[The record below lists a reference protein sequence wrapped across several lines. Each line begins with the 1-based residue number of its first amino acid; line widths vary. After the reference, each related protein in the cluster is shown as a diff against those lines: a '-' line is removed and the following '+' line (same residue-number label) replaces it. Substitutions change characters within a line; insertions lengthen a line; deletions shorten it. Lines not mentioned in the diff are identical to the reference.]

1 MSFMTL
7 LGASNSTPPAGGAA
21 TSDVIYATAGAVV
34 VTILLLGPILLYKQG
49 RFPLLGR
56 LAALAERVT
65 GLPGWA
71 ALPGTFLA
79 VTLLIAVFGMYWDIS
94 LHIDQGRDPGP
105 LANPAH
111 YFILAGL
118 FGVFTAG
125 VLGLALPKGPTRT
138 SYEIAPG
145 WYAPIGALMIAICG
159 ASSLSAFPL
168 DDIWHRIF
176 GQDVTLWGPTH
187 LMLIGGASLSVLGA
201 WALHVE
207 GDEERKHP
215 RRPQKPP
222 PDERPLP
229 RWTRFREVALGGAFL
244 VALSTF
250 QAEFDFGVP
259 QFALELQPA
268 LIMLAAGIGLVTA
281 RIRFGPGGAVAA
293 VLGYIAIRGTL
304 TLLIG
309 PLFGEITPHF
319 PPYVA
324 EALVVEAVA
333 LLYLRGPHPVGGH
346 KNRRRIDERPITF
359 GALAGLGIGTIG
371 LAAEWGFSHVW
382 MVNPW
387 PASLFPEAA
396 ITGLIAAIAGGLI
409 GGFVGRCLTPGVQP
423 RERVPRAVLPAAAVA
438 AVGVIAFWIPVNAG
452 PGVRA
457 SFDLNV
463 QNTPDG
469 RVATGIVQLDP
480 PDAAKGA
487 YWFNVTSWQGKDG
500 PTHID
505 TLDEIGPG
513 RYRITEPIHVDGT
526 WKTTLRLHKGREL
539 AGLPIFLPA
548 DPAIPVT
555 EMPVV
560 EHGTRAFVLDHKN
573 LQREQKPDMPGWLTL
588 GAYLGVGMI
597 SLALIFV
604 VGWGLSRLGSR
615 GGGPPDESAER
626 AGVGPAKEIDEG
638 PKPGARPATA

>member
-1 MSFMTL
+1 MSPTTL
-7 LGASNSTPPAGGAA
+7 IGASTPPAGGAA
-21 TSDVIYATAGAVV
+21 TSDVIYATAGAMV
-34 VTILLLGPILLYKQG
+34 VTVLLLGPILLYKLG
-49 RFPLLGR
+49 RLPALGR
-56 LAALAERVT
+56 LADLDERAT
-65 GLPGWA
+65 KLPGWA
-71 ALPGTFLA
+71 ALPGSFLA
-79 VTLLIAVFGMYWDIS
+79 IVLLVAVFGMYWDIS

-118 FGVFTAG
+118 FGVLTAG
-125 VLGLALPKGPTRT
+125 VLGIALPDGPTRT
-138 SYEIAPG
+138 SYKLAPG
-145 WYAPIGALMIAICG
+145 WYAPVGALMIAICG
-159 ASSLSAFPL
+159 ASSLLAFPL

-201 WALHVE
+201 WALHAE
-207 GDEERKHP
+207 GDEER
-215 RRPQKPP
+215 RAAG
-222 PDERPLP
+222 RPLP
-229 RWTRFREVALGGAFL
+229 RWARFREITLAGAFL

-281 RIRFGPGGAVAA
+281 RIRFGPGGALAA
-293 VLGYIAIRGTL
+293 VAMYIAIRGTL
-304 TLLIG
+304 TLLVG

-319 PPYVA
+319 PPYVV
-324 EALVVEAVA
+324 EALVVEGIA
-333 LLYLRGPHPVGGH
+333 LIYLRGLHPVGGH
-346 KNRRRIDERPITF
+346 KNRRRIEERPITF

-371 LAAEWGFSHVW
+371 LAAEWLWSHVW
-382 MVNPW
+382 VVNPW

-396 ITGLIAAIAGGLI
+396 ITGLLAAIAGAVI
-409 GGFVGRCLTPGVQP
+409 GGFIGRCLTPAVEP
-423 RERVPRAVLPAAAVA
+423 RERIPRAVLPAVAVA

-463 QNTPDG
+463 QNTTDG
-469 RVATGIVQLDP
+469 RLATGTVQLDP
-480 PDAAKGA
+480 PEAADGA

-500 PTHID
+500 PAHID
-505 TLDEIGPG
+505 TLDQIGAG

-548 DPAIPVT
+548 DPAIPVS
-555 EMPVV
+555 EVPVQPQM
-560 EHGTRAFVLDHKN
+560 TRSFVLDHKN
-573 LQREQKPDMPGWLTL
+573 LQREQKPGVPGWLTL
-588 GAYLGVGMI
+588 VAYLSVGAV

-604 VGWGLSRLGSR
+604 VGWGLGRLERR
-615 GGGPPDESAER
+615 GGGPPPAQTQAEPRQR
-626 AGVGPAKEIDEG
+626 ASRRKGR
-638 PKPGARPATA
+638 PGTRPAPA

>member
-1 MSFMTL
+1 VPFMTL

-49 RFPLLGR
+49 RFPLLSR
-56 LAALAERVT
+56 AADLSERVT

-79 VTLLIAVFGMYWDIS
+79 ITLLIAVFGMYWDIS

-125 VLGLALPKGPTRT
+125 VLGIALPDKPTRT
-138 SYEIAPG
+138 SLEIAPG
-145 WYAPIGALMIAICG
+145 WHAPIGALMIAICG
-159 ASSLSAFPL
+159 ASSLAAFPL

-187 LMLIGGASLSVLGA
+187 LMLIGGAALSVLGA
-201 WALHVE
+201 WALHAE
-207 GDEERKHP
+207 GDEV
-215 RRPQKPP
+215 RRAAN
-222 PDERPLP
+222 RPLP
-229 RWTRFREVALGGAFL
+229 TWTRFREIILAGAFL

-259 QFALELQPA
+259 QFALELQPV

-281 RIRFGPGGAVAA
+281 RVRFGPGGAVAA
-293 VLGYIAIRGTL
+293 LIGYIGIRGSL

-319 PPYVA
+319 PPYVV
-324 EALVVEAVA
+324 EAVVVEAVA
-333 LLYLRGPHPVGGH
+333 LLYLRGEPAA
-346 KNRRRIDERPITF
+346 ERPITL

-371 LAAEWGFSHVW
+371 LAAEWLWSHVW
-382 MVNPW
+382 VVNPW
-387 PASLFPEAA
+387 PSSLFPEAA

-409 GGFVGRCLTPGVQP
+409 GGYIGRCLTPAVTR
-423 RERVPRAVLPAAAVA
+423 RERIPRAVLPVAAVA
-438 AVGVIAFWIPVNAG
+438 AVGVIAFWIPVTAG

-457 SFDLNV
+457 TLDLNV
-463 QNTPDG
+463 QNTSDG
-469 RVATGIVQLDP
+469 RVATGTVQLDP
-480 PDAAKGA
+480 PTAAEGA

-500 PTHID
+500 PAHID
-505 TLDEIGPG
+505 TLDQIGPG
-513 RYRITEPIHVDGT
+513 RYRITQPIHVDGT

-539 AGLPIFLPA
+539 AGLPIFMPA
-548 DPAIPVT
+548 DPAIPVAQI
-555 EMPVV
+555 PVQSH
-560 EHGTRAFVLDHKN
+560 ETRTFELDHQL
-573 LQREQKPDMPGWLTL
+573 LQREQKKGVAGWLTL
-588 GAYLGVGMI
+588 AAYLGVGLI

-604 VGWGLSRLGSR
+604 VGWGLSRLESH
-615 GGGPPDESAER
+615 GGGPPDESAEP
-626 AGVGPAKEIDEG
+626 AGVGPAKEIGEG
-638 PKPGARPATA
+638 PKPGARPATV

>member
-1 MSFMTL
+1 MSSMTL

-21 TSDVIYATAGAVV
+21 TSDVIYATAGAMV
-34 VTILLLGPILLYKQG
+34 VTVLLLGPVLLYKLG
-49 RFPLLGR
+49 RFPALGR
-56 LAALAERVT
+56 LADLDERAT
-65 GLPGWA
+65 NLPGWA
-71 ALPGTFLA
+71 ALPGSFLA
-79 VTLLIAVFGMYWDIS
+79 VVLLVAVFGMYWDIS

-118 FGVFTAG
+118 FGVLTAG
-125 VLGLALPKGPTRT
+125 VLGIALPKGPTRT
-138 SYEIAPG
+138 SYKIAPG

-159 ASSLSAFPL
+159 ASSLLAFPL

-201 WALHVE
+201 WALHAE
-207 GDEERKHP
+207 GDEER
-215 RRPQKPP
+215 RAAG
-222 PDERPLP
+222 RPLG
-229 RWTRFREVALGGAFL
+229 RWTRFREITLAGAFL

-281 RIRFGPGGAVAA
+281 RVRFGPGGAVAA
-293 VLGYIAIRGTL
+293 LAVYIAIRGTL

-319 PPYVA
+319 PPYVV
-324 EALVVEAVA
+324 EALVVEGVA
-333 LLYLRGPHPVGGH
+333 LLYLRREPAA
-346 KNRRRIDERPITF
+346 ERPISF
-359 GALAGLGIGTIG
+359 GALAGLGVGTIG

-396 ITGLIAAIAGGLI
+396 ITGLIAALAGGLI
-409 GGFVGRCLTPGVQP
+409 GGFIGRCLTPAVQP
-423 RERVPRAVLPAAAVA
+423 RERIPRAVLPAAAVA
-438 AVGVIAFWIPVNAG
+438 AVGVIAFWIPVNVG

-463 QNTPDG
+463 QDTPDG
-469 RVATGIVQLDP
+469 REATGVVQLDP
-480 PDAAKGA
+480 PDAANGA

-500 PTHID
+500 PAHID

-513 RYRITEPIHVDGT
+513 RYRIAEPIHVDGT

-548 DPAIPVT
+548 DPAIPVS
-555 EMPVV
+555 EVPVE

-573 LQREQKPDMPGWLTL
+573 LQREQKPDVPGYLTL
-588 GAYLGVGMI
+588 VAYLGVGLI

-604 VGWGLSRLGSR
+604 VGWGLARLESR
-615 GGGPPDESAER
+615 GGGPPDESAEP
-626 AGVGPAKEIDEG
+626 AGVGPAKQVDEG
-638 PKPGARPATA
+638 PKPGTRPATV

>member
-1 MSFMTL
+1 MPFMTL
-7 LGASNSTPPAGGAA
+7 LGASSSQPPAGGAA
-21 TSDVIYATAGAVV
+21 ISDVIYATAGAAV
-34 VTILLLGPILLYKQG
+34 VTVLLLGPILLYKQG
-49 RFPLLGR
+49 RFPILGK
-56 LAALAERVT
+56 LADLDEQAS

-71 ALPGTFLA
+71 ALPGSFLSL
-79 VTLLIAVFGMYWDIS
+79 VLLVAVFGMYWDIS

-125 VLGLALPKGPTRT
+125 VLGIALPKGPTRT
-138 SYEIAPG
+138 SYKIAPG
-145 WYAPIGALMIAICG
+145 WYAPVGALMIAICG

-187 LMLIGGASLSVLGA
+187 LMLIGGAALSVLGA
-201 WALHVE
+201 WALHAE
-207 GDEERKHP
+207 GDEER
-215 RRPQKPP
+215 RAAN
-222 PDERPLP
+222 RPLKK
-229 RWTRFREVALGGAFL
+229 WTRFREITLAGAFL

-293 VLGYIAIRGTL
+293 VAVYIAIRGLL

-319 PPYVA
+319 PPYVV

-333 LLYLRGPHPVGGH
+333 LLYLRGRSAAEH
-346 KNRRRIDERPITF
+346 PITF
-359 GALAGLGIGTIG
+359 GALAGLGVGTIG
-371 LAAEWGFSHVW
+371 LAAEWLWSHVW
-382 MVNPW
+382 VVNPW
-387 PASLFPEAA
+387 PSSLFPEAA

-409 GGFVGRCLTPGVQP
+409 GGYVGRCLTPAVQP
-423 RERVPRAVLPAAAVA
+423 KERIPRAVLPAAAVA
-438 AVGVIAFWIPVNAG
+438 AVGVIAFWIPVTGG

-457 SFDLNV
+457 DLDLSV

-469 RVATGIVQLDP
+469 RVATGTVQLDP
-480 PDAAKGA
+480 PNAADGA

-500 PTHID
+500 PAHID
-505 TLDEIGPG
+505 RLDEIGPG
-513 RYRITEPIHVDGT
+513 RYRITTPIHVDGT

-548 DPAIPVT
+548 DPAIPVS
-555 EMPVV
+555 EVPVQS
-560 EHGTRAFVLDHKN
+560 GTRTFVLDHKN
-573 LQREQKPDMPGWLTL
+573 LQREQKPNVPGFLTL
-588 GAYLGVGMI
+588 AAYLGVGLI
-597 SLALIFV
+597 SFCLILI
-604 VGWGLSRLGSR
+604 VGWGLARLESR
-615 GGGPPDESAER
+615 GGGPPDESAEP

-638 PKPGARPATA
+638 PRPRGRPATA

>member
-1 MSFMTL
+1 MLTPTL
-7 LGASNSTPPAGGAA
+7 LGASSSPPAGGAA

-34 VTILLLGPILLYKQG
+34 VTLLLLGPILLYKQG

-56 LAALAERVT
+56 AADLAERVT

-79 VTLLIAVFGMYWDIS
+79 ITLLIAVFGMYWDIS

-118 FGVFTAG
+118 FGVLTAG
-125 VLGLALPKGPTRT
+125 VLGIALPDRPTRT
-138 SYEIAPG
+138 SFEIAPG
-145 WYAPIGALMIAICG
+145 WHAPVGALMIAICG
-159 ASSLSAFPL
+159 ASSLAAFPL

-187 LMLIGGASLSVLGA
+187 LMLIGGAALSVLGA
-201 WALHVE
+201 WALHAE
-207 GDEERKHP
+207 GDEV
-215 RRPQKPP
+215 RRAAN
-222 PDERPLP
+222 RPLP
-229 RWTRFREVALGGAFL
+229 IWTRFREIILAGAFL

-281 RIRFGPGGAVAA
+281 RVRFGPGGAVAA
-293 VLGYIAIRGTL
+293 LLGYIGIRGTL
-304 TLLIG
+304 ALLIG
-309 PLFGEITPHF
+309 PVFGEITPHF
-319 PPYVA
+319 PPYVV

-333 LLYLRGPHPVGGH
+333 LLYLRGEPAA
-346 KNRRRIDERPITF
+346 ERPITF
-359 GALAGLGIGTIG
+359 GAFAGLGIGTIG
-371 LAAEWGFSHVW
+371 LAGEWLWSHVW
-382 MVNPW
+382 VVNPW
-387 PASLFPEAA
+387 PFSLFPEAA
-396 ITGLIAAIAGGLI
+396 ITGLIAALAGGLI
-409 GGFVGRCLTPGVQP
+409 GGYVGRCLTPAVP
-423 RERVPRAVLPAAAVA
+423 RRERIPRAVLPVAAIA

-469 RVATGIVQLDP
+469 RVATGVVQLDP
-480 PDAAKGA
+480 PNAADGA

-500 PTHID
+500 PAHID
-505 TLDEIGPG
+505 QLDEIGPG

-539 AGLPIFLPA
+539 AGLPIFMPA
-548 DPAIPVT
+548 DSAIPVPQI
-555 EMPVV
+555 PV
-560 EHGTRAFVLDHKN
+560 EPRMTRTFELDHEL
-573 LQREQKPDMPGWLTL
+573 LQREQKKGVAGWLTL
-588 GAYLGVGMI
+588 FAYLGVGLI
-597 SLALIFV
+597 SLSLIFV
-604 VGWGLSRLGSR
+604 VGWGLARLEKY
-615 GGGPPDESAER
+615 GGGPPGESAEP
-626 AGVGPAKEIDEG
+626 AGVGPAKEIEEG
-638 PKPGARPATA
+638 PKPGTEPATA

>member
-1 MSFMTL
+1 MPFMTL
-7 LGASNSTPPAGGAA
+7 LGASSSTPPAGGAA
-21 TSDVIYATAGAVV
+21 TSDVIYATAGAMV
-34 VTILLLGPILLYKQG
+34 VTVLLLGPILLYKLG
-49 RFPLLGR
+49 RFPALGR
-56 LAALAERVT
+56 LADLAERVT
-65 GLPGWA
+65 KLPGWA

-118 FGVFTAG
+118 FGVLLAG
-125 VLGLALPKGPTRT
+125 VLGIALPKGPTRT

-145 WYAPIGALMIAICG
+145 WHAPVGALMITICG
-159 ASSLSAFPL
+159 ASSLAAFPL

-187 LMLIGGASLSVLGA
+187 LMLIGGAALSVLGA
-201 WALHVE
+201 WALHAE
-207 GDEERKHP
+207 GDEER
-215 RRPQKPP
+215 RAA
-222 PDERPLP
+222 DRPLP
-229 RWTRFREVALGGAFL
+229 RWTRFREIILAGAFL

-281 RIRFGPGGAVAA
+281 RVRFGPGGAVAA
-293 VLGYIAIRGTL
+293 LLVYIGIRGGL

-319 PPYVA
+319 PPYVV
-324 EALVVEAVA
+324 EAVVVEAVA
-333 LLYLRGPHPVGGH
+333 LLYLRGEPAA
-346 KNRRRIDERPITF
+346 ERPITF

-371 LAAEWGFSHVW
+371 LAGEWLWSHVW
-382 MVNPW
+382 VVNPW
-387 PASLFPEAA
+387 PSSLFPEAA
-396 ITGLIAAIAGGLI
+396 ITGLIAALAGGLL
-409 GGFVGRCLTPGVQP
+409 GGYVGRCVTPAVP
-423 RERVPRAVLPAAAVA
+423 RRERIPRAVLPVAAVA

-457 SFDLNV
+457 TFDLNV

-469 RVATGIVQLDP
+469 RVATGVVQLDP
-480 PDAAKGA
+480 PNAANGA

-500 PTHID
+500 PAHID
-505 TLDEIGPG
+505 TLDEAGPST
-513 RYRITEPIHVDGT
+513 YRITEPIHVDGT

-539 AGLPIFLPA
+539 AGLPIFMPA
-548 DPAIPVT
+548 DQAIPVPQI
-555 EMPVV
+555 PVESHV
-560 EHGTRAFVLDHKN
+560 TRSFELDRQL
-573 LQREQKPDMPGWLTL
+573 LQREQKKGVAGWLTL
-588 GAYLGVGMI
+588 VAYLGVGGI
-597 SLALIFV
+597 SFCLILV
-604 VGWGLSRLGSR
+604 VGWGLARLEKR
-615 GGGPPDESAER
+615 GGGPPDESAEP

-638 PKPGARPATA
+638 PKPGARPATV

>member
-1 MSFMTL
+1 MLPATL
-7 LGASNSTPPAGGAA
+7 LGASNPPAGGAA
-21 TSDVIYATAGAVV
+21 TSDVIYATAGAMV
-34 VTILLLGPILLYKQG
+34 VTVLLFGPVLLYKLG
-49 RFPLLGR
+49 RFPALGR
-56 LAALAERVT
+56 LADLAERVT
-65 GLPGWA
+65 KLPGWA

-118 FGVFTAG
+118 FGVLLAG
-125 VLGLALPKGPTRT
+125 VIGVALPKRATRT

-159 ASSLSAFPL
+159 ASSLLAFPL

-201 WALHVE
+201 WALHAE
-207 GDEERKHP
+207 GDEER
-215 RRPQKPP
+215 RAAG
-222 PDERPLP
+222 RPLP
-229 RWTRFREVALGGAFL
+229 SWTRFREIVLAGAFL

-259 QFALELQPA
+259 QFALALQPT

-293 VLGYIAIRGTL
+293 LLVYIAIRGTL

-319 PPYVA
+319 PPYVV
-324 EALVVEAVA
+324 EGLVVEAVA
-333 LLYLRGPHPVGGH
+333 LLYLRGQPAA
-346 KNRRRIDERPITF
+346 ERPISF

-371 LAAEWGFSHVW
+371 LAAEWGWSHVW
-382 MVNPW
+382 VVNPW
-387 PASLFPEAA
+387 PGSLFPETA
-396 ITGLIAAIAGGLI
+396 ITGLLAALAGGVI
-409 GGFVGRCLTPGVQP
+409 GGFVGRCLTPAVP
-423 RERVPRAVLPAAAVA
+423 RRERIPRAALPAVAVA
-438 AVGVIAFWIPVNAG
+438 AAGVIAFWIPVNAG

-457 SFDLNV
+457 HFDLNV

-469 RVATGIVQLDP
+469 RLATGTVQLDP
-480 PDAAKGA
+480 PNAADGA
-487 YWFNVTSWQGKDG
+487 YWFNATSWQGKNG
-500 PTHID
+500 PAHID

-513 RYRITEPIHVDGT
+513 RYRISKPIPVDGT

-548 DPAIPVT
+548 DPAIPVS
-555 EMPVV
+555 EVPVQPQM
-560 EHGTRAFVLDHKN
+560 TRAFVLDHKN
-573 LQREQKPDMPGWLTL
+573 LQREQKPDVPGWLTL
-588 GAYLGVGMI
+588 AAYLGVGMI
-597 SLALIFV
+597 SLGLIFV
-604 VGWGLSRLGSR
+604 VGWGLSRLESR
-615 GGGPPDESAER
+615 GGGPPDELVEP

-638 PKPGARPATA
+638 PKPRTRPATV

>member
-1 MSFMTL
+1 MPFMTL
-7 LGASNSTPPAGGAA
+7 LGASSSTPPAGGAA
-21 TSDVIYATAGAVV
+21 TSDVIYATAGAMV
-34 VTILLLGPILLYKQG
+34 VTVLLLGPILLYKLG
-49 RFPLLGR
+49 RFPALGR
-56 LAALAERVT
+56 LADLAERVT
-65 GLPGWA
+65 KLPGWA

-118 FGVFTAG
+118 FGVLLAG
-125 VLGLALPKGPTRT
+125 VLGIALPKGPTRT

-145 WYAPIGALMIAICG
+145 WHAPVGALMITICG
-159 ASSLSAFPL
+159 ASSLAAFPL

-187 LMLIGGASLSVLGA
+187 LMLIGGAALSVLGA
-201 WALHVE
+201 WALHAE
-207 GDEERKHP
+207 GDEER
-215 RRPQKPP
+215 RAA
-222 PDERPLP
+222 DRPLP
-229 RWTRFREVALGGAFL
+229 RWTRFREIILAGAFL

-281 RIRFGPGGAVAA
+281 RVRFGPGGAVAA
-293 VLGYIAIRGTL
+293 LLVYIGIRGGL

-319 PPYVA
+319 PPYVV
-324 EALVVEAVA
+324 EAVVVEAVA
-333 LLYLRGPHPVGGH
+333 LLYLRGEPAA
-346 KNRRRIDERPITF
+346 ERPITF

-371 LAAEWGFSHVW
+371 LAGEWLWSHVW
-382 MVNPW
+382 VVNPW
-387 PASLFPEAA
+387 PSSLFPEAA
-396 ITGLIAAIAGGLI
+396 ITGLIAALAGGLL
-409 GGFVGRCLTPGVQP
+409 GGYVGRCLTPAVP
-423 RERVPRAVLPAAAVA
+423 RRERIPRAVLPVAAVA

-457 SFDLNV
+457 TFDLNV

-469 RVATGIVQLDP
+469 RVATGVVQLDP
-480 PDAAKGA
+480 PNAANGA

-500 PTHID
+500 PAHID
-505 TLDEIGPG
+505 TLDEAGPST
-513 RYRITEPIHVDGT
+513 YRITEPIHVDGT

-539 AGLPIFLPA
+539 AGLPIFMPA
-548 DPAIPVT
+548 DQAIPMPQIPVESHVT
-555 EMPVV
+555 RSFE
-560 EHGTRAFVLDHKN
+560 LDRQL
-573 LQREQKPDMPGWLTL
+573 LQREQKKGVAGWLTL
-588 GAYLGVGMI
+588 VAYLGVGGI
-597 SLALIFV
+597 SFCLILV
-604 VGWGLSRLGSR
+604 VGWGLARLEKR
-615 GGGPPDESAER
+615 GGGPPDESAEP

-638 PKPGARPATA
+638 PKPGARPATV

>member
-125 VLGLALPKGPTRT
+125 VLGIALPDKPTRT
-138 SYEIAPG
+138 SFEIAPG
-145 WYAPIGALMIAICG
+145 WHAPIGALMIAICG
-159 ASSLSAFPL
+159 ASSLAAFPL

-201 WALHVE
+201 WALHAE
-207 GDEERKHP
+207 GDQV
-215 RRPQKPP
+215 RRAAN
-222 PDERPLP
+222 RPLP
-229 RWTRFREVALGGAFL
+229 RWTRFREIALGGAFL

-319 PPYVA
+319 PPYVV

-333 LLYLRGPHPVGGH
+333 LLYLRGEPAA
-346 KNRRRIDERPITF
+346 ERPITF

-371 LAAEWGFSHVW
+371 LAAEWLWSHVW
-382 MVNPW
+382 VVNPW
-387 PASLFPEAA
+387 PSSLFPEAA
-396 ITGLIAAIAGGLI
+396 ITGLIAAIAGGVI
-409 GGFVGRCLTPGVQP
+409 GGYVGRCLTPAAAR
-423 RERVPRAVLPAAAVA
+423 RERISRAVLPIAAVA
-438 AVGVIAFWIPVNAG
+438 AVGVIAFWTPVTAG

-457 SFDLNV
+457 TLVLNV

-469 RVATGIVQLDP
+469 RVATGTVQLDP
-480 PDAAKGA
+480 PNAANGA

-500 PTHID
+500 PAHID

-526 WKTTLRLHKGREL
+526 WKTTLRLHRGREL
-539 AGLPIFLPA
+539 AGLPIFMPA
-548 DPAIPVT
+548 DPAIPVAQI
-555 EMPVV
+555 PVQSQ
-560 EHGTRAFVLDHKN
+560 ENRTFELDHQL
-573 LQREQKPDMPGWLTL
+573 LQREQKKGVAGWLTL
-588 GAYLGVGMI
+588 AAYLGVGLI

-604 VGWGLSRLGSR
+604 VGWGLARLEKR
-615 GGGPPDESAER
+615 GGGPPDESAEP
-626 AGVGPAKEIDEG
+626 AGVGPAKQVEEG
-638 PKPGARPATA
+638 PKPRTRPATA